1 MPATLTLRQLN
12 RALLERQLLLD
23 RAGLGVEAATERVA
37 GLQSQVPNPP
47 YIGLWSR
54 LERFQRADLTDAI
67 RERRI
72 VRAALMRS
80 TLQLV
85 TAADHALFRP
95 TLLPALERGLR
106 SFFGK
111 RIDGLDPAPVIEAA
125 RVFLDGTPR
134 KMGEMKPALLAVAP
148 NRDPDALSYVVR
160 TYLPL
165 IQAYPSGTWG
175 SGAPTY
181 ERAEDHLGPL
191 AQPDAPAL
199 FRRYLAAFGPAS
211 IMDFQTWAG
220 MTKMQDALADSLDGL
235 VRHTD
240 EHGRILYDLPESAL
254 PHADTLSPVRYVP
267 EYDNLL
273 IGHADRSRIIADV
286 HRPHVFLS
294 AGRIAATVLID
305 GFVAGTWKIT
315 GKKRTAVLEVELFER
330 APASVESA
338 LAEEGGRLARFIVD
352 SAETV
357 DIRIRVASQ
366 PAP

>member
-1 MPATLTLRQLN
+1 MPESLTLRQLS
-12 RALLERQLLLD
+12 RALLDRQLLLT
-23 RAGLGVEAATERVA
+23 RADLGAEAATSRVA

-54 LERFQRADLTDAI
+54 LSDFERADLTDAI

-95 TLLPALERGLR
+95 TLLPALEKGLR

-111 RIDGLDPAPVIEAA
+111 RIDGLDKEPVIEAA
-125 RVFLDGTPR
+125 RAHLDGSART
-134 KMGEMKPALLAVAP
+134 KGELKPALLAVAP
-148 NRDPDALSYVVR
+148 DRDPEALSYVVR

-181 ERAEDHLGPL
+181 ERAEARLGPL
-191 AQPDAPAL
+191 GEPNVPAL

-211 IMDFQTWAG
+211 IMDFQTWSG
-220 MTKMQDALADSLDGL
+220 MTKMQETLADSLIDL
-235 VRHTD
+235 VQYKD
-240 EHGRILYDLPESAL
+240 EQGRTLYDLPDNAL
-254 PHADTLSPVRYVP
+254 PHADTPAPVRFVP

-273 IGHADRSRIIADV
+273 ISHADRSRIIADAD
-286 HRPHVFLS
+286 RGRVFLS

-305 GFVAGTWKIT
+305 GFVAGTWKVVNT
-315 GKKRTAVLEVELFER
+315 KRDAVLEIELFGK
-330 APASVESA
+330 ASSGVESA
-338 LAEEGGRLARFIVD
+338 MHEEGGRLVRFIAD
-352 SAETV
+352 TAETTNV
-357 DIRIRVASQ
+357 RIRVVS
-366 PAP
+366 